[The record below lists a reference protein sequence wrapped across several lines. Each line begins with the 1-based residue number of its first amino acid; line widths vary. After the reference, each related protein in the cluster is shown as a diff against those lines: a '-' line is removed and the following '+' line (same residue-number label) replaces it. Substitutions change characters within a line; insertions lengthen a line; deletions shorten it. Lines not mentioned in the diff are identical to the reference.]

1 MAAGDITRDT
11 GFPKQVGNVWM
22 VCGTIEVDNT
32 LRSFAILD
40 SKSYILAGVV
50 MDQDGV
56 GHAQVVLNYNSTNGT
71 VAVDGSNAGPETF
84 YYTLWYV

>member
-56 GHAQVVLNYNSTNGT
+56 GYAQVVLNYNSTNGT

>member
-56 GHAQVVLNYNSTNGT
+56 GYAQVVLNYNSTNGT
-71 VAVDGSNAGPETF
+71 IAVDGSNAGPETF